1 MLVQLI
7 EGVASA
13 KFELAKNEFSIGRS
27 PENDLYIEE
36 AMVSGRHAV
45 IEREEVSGEATPA
58 RYWLRDLESTNG
70 TFVNDLR
77 VSRHQLQHHDVIR
90 FGLHSFLFVDD
101 QGQSIER
108 TKRLK
113 KSWIPGVYY
122 TKD

>member
-13 KFELAKNEFSIGRS
+13 RFELAGAEFSVGRS

-45 IEREEVSGEATPA
+45 IQREEAADADSPP
-58 RYWLRDLESTNG
+58 RYWLRDLDSTNG

-77 VSRHQLQHHDVIR
+77 VTRHELSHHDLIR

-101 QGQSIER
+101 PGNDIER

>member
-13 KFELAKNEFSIGRS
+13 KFELKGPVFSVGRS
-27 PENDLYIEE
+27 PESNLYIEE
-36 AMVSGRHAV
+36 PMVSARHAV
-45 IEREEVSGEATPA
+45 IEREDSSNDTSTA

-77 VSRHQLQHHDVIR
+77 VSRHALQHHDVIR

-101 QGQSIER
+101 DGSSVER